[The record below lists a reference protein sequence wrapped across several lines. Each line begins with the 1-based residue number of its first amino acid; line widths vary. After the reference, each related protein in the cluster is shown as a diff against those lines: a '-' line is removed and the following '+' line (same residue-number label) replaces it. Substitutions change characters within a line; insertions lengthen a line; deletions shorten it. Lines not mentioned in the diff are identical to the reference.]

1 MDITEKLNRKL
12 FFILLSILLHLV
24 KNSHPKKGAIS
35 AVSPPFPPP
44 SVEGIFFS
52 YDSDI
57 FVSYHS
63 QI

>member
-1 MDITEKLNRKL
+1 MDITEKLDRKL
-12 FFILLSILLHLV
+12 FFILLSILLHLEEF
-24 KNSHPKKGAIS
+24 PQKKGAIS
-35 AVSPPFPPP
+35 VVSPPFPPP
-44 SVEGIFFS
+44 LVEGIIFS